1 MEYTERAKKV
11 LEEAKAIASM
21 YYQYEVSDDMV
32 LYGLYRHNQ
41 NMLVGKSMYDAGMS
55 IFTMRKALDSAYEIN
70 DAMEPV
76 PENKIIFSEESC
88 ALLQVAEEYAKM
100 TNCNEVS
107 SAHLLL
113 ALLASDNEIIRDYIE
128 SEGVIESEI
137 QKDMVEYIY
146 TCELTRYASSSNN
159 KATSAKATPKIITDN
174 CENLTEQALNGEI
187 DPIIGREKE
196 VNMIINTLSRRT
208 KNNVLIIGPSGAG
221 KTALV
226 KGLTLKIIQGEI
238 PALANKR
245 VFALNLGSLMGGTTY
260 RGQLE
265 EKCANLVKALM
276 EMEDIVLFVDE
287 MHVLMGAGSTNN
299 DNKASV
305 ASLLKPALTSRKL
318 QIIGCTTTKEVRVI
332 QEDVAFMRRF
342 NTINLEEPNEADT
355 LEILRGLAYKYE
367 EFHGVTIPDEAIV
380 AAVRLSGRYI
390 TERFQPD
397 KSIDVIDEA
406 AAKLKLK
413 NSNKTKEQML
423 QNELDQLNAKVEYA
437 KDFDSLVDLYEQMKI
452 KKEEIKALV
461 AEELNPTAKPV
472 LTSNDIAI
480 IIEDRTGIP
489 IAKLMASDKSKL
501 LHLEDELHKKIIGQ
515 DLAIKAVSDAVRKN
529 SSGIGNPNK
538 PIASFMF
545 AGPTG
550 VGKTELCKALADI
563 QFGSAENIIRIDC
576 SEFSEQIAVSKLIGS
591 APGYVGYNDGG
602 QLTEA
607 VRHKPYSVVLFDEF
621 EKARGN
627 LTNIML
633 QILDEGRLT
642 DSNGLTVS
650 FKNCIIVLTTNLGSG
665 LIQESRPIGFGAQE
679 EEQQDKAEY
688 EILKDR
694 TMEAINNNLPPEFI
708 NRLSDVIVFTPLN
721 KVEQRQITRLLGKSL
736 DARLEELDIVVKCS
750 DEALDFITDSG
761 YNKEFGARPLA
772 RALSTYLEQPLSI
785 FLLQD
790 DILNGDYVRVEL
802 EDNEL
807 IFYKQV
813 GDELIRIGA
822 DECAEVQ

>member
-1 MEYTERAKKV
+1 MEFTERAKKI

-55 IFTMRKALDSAYEIN
+55 IFTMRKKLDAAYELN

-76 PENKIIFSEESC
+76 PENKIILSEESN

-113 ALLASDNEIIRDYIE
+113 AILASDNEIIRDYIE
-128 SEGVIESEI
+128 DEGVIESEI

-146 TCELTRYASSSNN
+146 TCELTRYANSSSK
-159 KATSAKATPKIITDN
+159 KAVTVKATPKIISDN

-208 KNNVLIIGPSGAG
+208 KNNVLIIGPAGAG

-245 VFALNLGSLMGGTTY
+245 VFSLNLGSLMGGTTY

-287 MHVLMGAGSTNN
+287 MHTLMSAGSSGN

-305 ASLLKPALTSRKL
+305 AGLLKPALTSRKL

-342 NTINLEEPNEADT
+342 NTINLDEPNDADT
-355 LEILRGLAYKYE
+355 LAILRGLAYKYE
-367 EFHGVTIPDEAIV
+367 EFHDVTIPDETIV
-380 AAVRLSGRYI
+380 SAVRLAGRYI

-413 NSNKTKEQML
+413 HCNKTKEQVL
-423 QNELDQLNAKVEYA
+423 QNELDQLNAKKEYTH
-437 KDFDSLVDLYEQMKI
+437 DFDSLVNLYEEIKV
-452 KKEEIKALV
+452 KKEELKELDKEISCPKIK
-461 AEELNPTAKPV
+461 PI
-472 LTSNDIAI
+472 LTTNDIAKV
-480 IIEDRTGIP
+480 IEDRTGIP
-489 IAKLMASDKSKL
+489 VSKLMASDKSKL
-501 LHLEDELHKKIIGQ
+501 LHLEEELHKKIIGQ
-515 DLAIKAVSDAVRKN
+515 ELAVKAVSDAVRKN

-550 VGKTELCKALADI
+550 VGK
-563 QFGSAENIIRIDC
+563 II
-576 SEFSEQIAVSKLIGS
+576 
-591 APGYVGYNDGG
+591 
-602 QLTEA
+602 
-607 VRHKPYSVVLFDEF
+607 
-621 EKARGN
+621 
-627 LTNIML
+627 
-633 QILDEGRLT
+633 
-642 DSNGLTVS
+642 
-650 FKNCIIVLTTNLGSG
+650 
-665 LIQESRPIGFGAQE
+665 
-679 EEQQDKAEY
+679 
-688 EILKDR
+688 
-694 TMEAINNNLPPEFI
+694 
-708 NRLSDVIVFTPLN
+708 
-721 KVEQRQITRLLGKSL
+721 
-736 DARLEELDIVVKCS
+736 
-750 DEALDFITDSG
+750 
-761 YNKEFGARPLA
+761 
-772 RALSTYLEQPLSI
+772 
-785 FLLQD
+785 
-790 DILNGDYVRVEL
+790 
-802 EDNEL
+802 
-807 IFYKQV
+807 
-813 GDELIRIGA
+813 
-822 DECAEVQ
+822 